1 LLELAKKAPL
11 FSPMLKIPK
20 IKSERREELARK
32 AGLKQKKGG
41 TLAGQVLRTRVAG
54 FYLRMKKSKQN

>member
-1 LLELAKKAPL
+1 
-11 FSPMLKIPK
+11 MLKIPK